1 MSRPP
6 EHRMSPPP
14 PAPAAGPMAPTS
26 ARRTR
31 AELIDE
37 AMARL
42 AEAREAA
49 GRCTA
54 SAEPD
59 AGEIETARR
68 EREH

>member
-14 PAPAAGPMAPTS
+14 PAAAGPMAPTS

-31 AELIDE
+31 AELIAE

-42 AEAREAA
+42 AEVREAA